1 MIDSF
6 KLKAEAAEQGSAKYK
21 TLFQQA
27 VNYLYRCE
35 LPIICFTA
43 PQWLAEGL
51 EGVANAVS

>member
-35 LPIICFTA
+35 
-43 PQWLAEGL
+43 
-51 EGVANAVS
+51 